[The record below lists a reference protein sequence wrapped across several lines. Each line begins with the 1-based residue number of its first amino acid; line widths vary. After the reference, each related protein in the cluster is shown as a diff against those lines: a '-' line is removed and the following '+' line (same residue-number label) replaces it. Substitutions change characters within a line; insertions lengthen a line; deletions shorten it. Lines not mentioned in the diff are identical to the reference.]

1 MKKNILAI
9 AFLVLGVFT
18 NAQSSKDV
26 KIAELLETMGSTQAM
41 KTSFEYMINYYKQNN
56 PQISSEYWD
65 NASKHV
71 DYDELVQKLIPIYS
85 KHFTEQEIVD
95 LLNFYITSTGKKMID
110 KMPVILQES
119 MEIGRKWGIELAQ
132 KIEKEVSVSTKV
144 EYSSPPPPVHSK

>member
-95 LLNFYITSTGKKMID
+95 LLNFYNTSTGKKMID

-144 EYSSPPPPVHSK
+144 EYSSPPPPMHSK

>member
-1 MKKNILAI
+1 MKKNIFAI
-9 AFLVLGVFT
+9 AFLVFGVFT

-26 KIAELLETMGSTQAM
+26 KIGELLETMGSTQAM
-41 KTSFEYMINYYKQNN
+41 KTSYEYMINYYKQNN
-56 PQISSEYWD
+56 PNISSEYWD

-71 DYDELVQKLIPIYS
+71 DYDELVHKLIPVYS

-95 LLNFYITSTGKKMID
+95 LLNFYNTSTGKKMID

-144 EYSSPPPPVHSK
+144 EYSSPPPMNTK